1 MKLKMFAARIAAI
14 ITTNLQAWHKFT
26 ASTWSGSNRL
36 PDSSPVGTNT
46 GALFMGRGLSF
57 DGVND
62 QVTIGATGQTV
73 RTVLFYAN
81 PGTTTQSFMQLQSTG
96 AVRIEISGGTLSAT
110 GFTSPTLYVNGAAS
124 STVAASSWQ
133 MISVTSA
140 TGVSASN
147 VLLGRQN
154 SSFYN
159 GSMSGVKMFTT
170 ALSAGQIA
178 ELYANPEQLLPT
190 GSVAADLVGFWG
202 LHETGTSAYDASG
215 GFKHG
220 TVSGATAVTAISG
233 APPQLGLVNAMTLVE
248 FDGVN
253 DYFTVAHSA
262 DFDASSAWSM
272 AYFYS
277 NFTATD
283 SAERAIYSKGNDH
296 LGTSGIRIIQR
307 GSDGLA
313 LISNG
318 GTSVVFAPAGFNNG
332 RLHHVAW
339 TISGTTVRCYFD
351 GALAGTG
358 FIAGTAT
365 NTRPVA
371 IGAALIT
378 GTGSP
383 VYFFQSDL
391 YEVAVWK
398 GTVLSL
404 SQIAELATFAKTPLT
419 SDATNLMGWWKSTTA
434 NFLDATSNARHATAF
449 GSPTFCIMQEGKTS
463 GRELFGYPVNNTAGR
478 IALYGSGYA
487 SVADAASLD
496 ITTAITIEAWVKP
509 FTVSTTQTIAGK
521 NNAYALNITS
531 AAKLQFSKWTSAANA
546 SVASSASIGTTA
558 WTHVAATYT
567 SGTCVLYINGA
578 VDTTSAALT
587 GAMDATSTALLL
599 GALTTS
605 TNLFSGCIDNVRV
618 YSVAMTA
625 AQITNNY
632 SAERGTYS

>member
-14 ITTNLQAWHKFT
+14 ITTNLQTWHKFT
-26 ASTWSGSNRL
+26 ANTWTGSNRL

-46 GALFMGRGLSF
+46 AALFTARALDF

-62 QVTIGATGQTV
+62 QVTIGATSQTIK
-73 RTVLFYAN
+73 TLIFYAN
-81 PGTTTQSFMQLQSTG
+81 PGTTTQPFMQLQSTG

-110 GFTSPTLYVNGAAS
+110 GFTSPTLYVNGAVS

-133 MISVTSA
+133 MIAVTSE

-154 SSFYN
+154 STFYN

-190 GSVAADLVGFWG
+190 GSVAADLCGWWG
-202 LHETGTSAYDASG
+202 LQQTGTSAYDASG

-283 SAERAIYSKGNDH
+283 SAERIIYSKANDH
-296 LGTSGIRIIQR
+296 VSTSGIRIVQR
-307 GSDGLA
+307 GNDGFGL
-313 LISNG
+313 LSNG
-318 GTSVVFAPAGFNNG
+318 GTTVAFAPAGFNNG

-339 TISGTTVRCYFD
+339 TISGTTVSCYFD

-358 FIAGTAT
+358 SIAGTAT

-383 VYFFQSDL
+383 IYFFQSGL

-404 SQIAELATFAKTPLT
+404 AQIAELASFAKTPLT
-419 SDATNLMGWWKSTTA
+419 SDATNLMGWWKSTAA
-434 NFLDATSNARHATAF
+434 NFLDATSNARHATSF
-449 GSPTFCIMQEGKTS
+449 GSPTFSIMPEGKTS

-509 FTVSTTQTIAGK
+509 FTVSATQTIAGK
-521 NNAYALNITS
+521 NNAYALNIS
-531 AAKLQFSKWTSAANA
+531 SSAKLQFSKWTSAANA
-546 SVASSASIGTTA
+546 SVASSASIVTTA

-618 YSVAMTA
+618 YDVAMTA
-625 AQITNNY
+625 AQIANNY
-632 SAERGTYS
+632 SAERGSYS